1 MLIFG
6 FYNRVRQV
14 AEMSE
19 MFTVAVELTKMI
31 YTPNSTTLHFPFYY
45 QNVEIGK

>member
-6 FYNRVRQV
+6 FYNRVRRV
-14 AEMSE
+14 AELLE
-19 MFTVAVELTKMI
+19 MFTVAVGLTKI

-45 QNVEIGK
+45 QKVEIRK